1 MINDLFHDQAIIRK
15 IQSKL
20 PELFYIAEL
29 ESSRAGKIGMEVGSV
44 REKILIALLIHK
56 FGLKN
61 IQTDLPI
68 HESEIDVIVHG
79 KPLSIKTITG
89 KRLGA
94 IKLIWTVDRH
104 QALLFGKEC
113 FPKCGILLAHINWGG
128 VGGLHL
134 ISKDLQVNLMNR
146 IGREEYLT
154 LPKPGTNPR
163 GVEMSTMAVRSLTQD
178 PQCLTIPVKWNKRE
192 KQFDPY
198 KRWLELWE
206 QD

>member
-1 MINDLFHDQAIIRK
+1 MLKNLFQDKVIISK
-15 IQSKL
+15 IQRKL
-20 PELFYIAEL
+20 PELFYVAEL
-29 ESSRAGKIGMEVGSV
+29 ESSRAGRIGMEVGSV
-44 REKILIALLIHK
+44 REKVLIALLIHK
-56 FGLKN
+56 FGLEN

-68 HESEIDVIVHG
+68 HESEVDVIVHG
-79 KPLSIKTITG
+79 EPLSIKTITG

-94 IKLIWTVDRH
+94 IKLIWTVDRQ
-104 QALLFGKEC
+104 QALLFGKEYIPTC
-113 FPKCGILLAHINWGG
+113 VILLAHINWGG

-134 ISKDLQVNLMNR
+134 ISIDLQVTLMNR

-163 GVEMSTMAVRSLTQD
+163 GVEMSTMAIRSLTED
-178 PQCLTIPVKWNKRE
+178 PQCLTIPVKWNKTE

>member
-1 MINDLFHDQAIIRK
+1 MLNELFQDHAIKKK
-15 IQSKL
+15 IQTKL

-29 ESSRAGKIGMEVGSV
+29 ESSRAGRIGMEVGSV

-56 FGLKN
+56 FGLEN

-68 HESEIDVIVHG
+68 HESEIDVIVCG
-79 KPLSIKTITG
+79 APLSIKTITG
-89 KRLGA
+89 KRLSA
-94 IKLIWTVDRH
+94 IKLIWTVDRQ
-104 QALLFGKEC
+104 QALLFGKEY
-113 FPKCGILLAHINWGG
+113 FPTCDILLAHINWGG

-134 ISKDLQVNLMNR
+134 ILKDLQVNLLNK
-146 IGREEYLT
+146 IGREAYLT

-178 PQCLTIPVKWNKRE
+178 PKCLTIPVKWNKRE
-192 KQFDPY
+192 KHFDPY